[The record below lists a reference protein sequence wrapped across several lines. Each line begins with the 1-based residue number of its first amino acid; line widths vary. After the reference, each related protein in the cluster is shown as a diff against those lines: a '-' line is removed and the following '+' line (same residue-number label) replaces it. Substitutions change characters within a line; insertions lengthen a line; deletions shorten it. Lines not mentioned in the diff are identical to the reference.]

1 MTTGQRL
8 RIFVSA
14 LCVLGGPAG
23 LFHESVAFAGEG
35 QNEQQSDSTA
45 EARKQFQAGVNL
57 LDDPDGARYEEALF
71 AFRKAYELS
80 RSPKILGNI
89 GFCAMHLERDGEAI
103 EAYTEYLNSAPSVDE
118 RERAQ
123 IQKDLS
129 TLTWTSAK
137 FHATVKDKGKFVLV
151 DTRIVGRGNPV
162 VNSYPFEGTELT
174 VRLRPGRHSF
184 KIQGGQNE
192 SVPFEMGIEPAS
204 ENTHRFTFP
213 TTVLVEPPS
222 QPSRPSLVGPIAL
235 GTAGLV
241 AIGAGV
247 ITGIMA
253 RSKASDIDS
262 NCPNDTCPRSYDLDS
277 NRSSVNT
284 LSTVADVSLIGGGV
298 MLGGAVVWY
307 VIQSKSHSRQMGNT
321 QQKWIS
327 GGCAGSG
334 CGIQLRGRF

>member
-1 MTTGQRL
+1 M
-8 RIFVSA
+8 A
-14 LCVLGGPAG
+14 GPAG
-23 LFHESVAFAGEG
+23 LLHASVAYAGEP
-35 QNEQQSDSTA
+35 QSDQQSDATA

-57 LDDPDGARYEEALF
+57 LDDPEGARYEEALF

-123 IQKDLS
+123 IQKDLA
-129 TLTWTSAK
+129 TLTTTSAK

-151 DTRIVGRGNPV
+151 DTRIVGRGNPI
-162 VNSYPFEGTELT
+162 VNSYPFEGNDIT

-184 KIQGGQNE
+184 KIVGGQTE
-192 SVPFEMGIEPAS
+192 SMPFETSIEPAS
-204 ENTHRFTFP
+204 EGSHPFTFP
-213 TTVLVEPPS
+213 TPVMLDPPA
-222 QPSRPSLVGPIAL
+222 PASRPSLVGPIVL
-235 GTAGLV
+235 GAAGLA
-241 AIGAGV
+241 AIGTGV

-298 MLGGAVVWY
+298 LLGGAVTWY
-307 VIQSKSHSRQMGNT
+307 IIQSKGRSRTLGGTQ
-321 QQKWIS
+321 QQKWVT
-327 GGCAGSG
+327 GGCSGYG